1 MPSCTNPLQINHL
14 IKVTPPPSPPPTCP
28 THTVSP
34 CKYGEISSHST
45 EAACGSWKTH
55 LPLLACGNACVLPG
69 RADRS
74 PTNVGEAAAGVGGG
88 GDIDEDVEKIVRTR
102 QRLVVGVCGPSQCK
116 QTVQRAWLPI
126 IFSLWRFDTWGE
138 GGQAHNGAEN
148 TASISFLCRSLHL
161 HCSVSPSFAASPFL
175 TQCPHLNSPAASFT

>member
-1 MPSCTNPLQINHL
+1 MVRGKH
-14 IKVTPPPSPPPTCP
+14 TCRFWP
-28 THTVSP
+28 VGTRA
-34 CKYGEISSHST
+34 CCQAERT
-45 EAACGSWKTH
+45 EA
-55 LPLLACGNACVLPG
+55 LLMWG
-69 RADRS
+69 RQRL
-74 PTNVGEAAAGVGGG
+74 GWVGGG
-88 GDIDEDVEKIVRTR
+88 GDIDEDAEKIVRTR